1 MSQGGTGRW
10 ARLEALFDGAFDLPA
25 EERAAWL
32 ASACP
37 DDPELRAEVLR
48 MLAAHGATGPLDRQ
62 ITPAPTAIDPAD
74 VARRLDA
81 ALAGRYAIADVLGEG
96 ATAIVFRAHERKH
109 DREVVLKVLTPQVAA
124 ALGTARFLAEI
135 RVTARLSH
143 PNILPLLDSGEAD
156 GLLYYVMPHL
166 SGTTLREALDDGPL
180 PVRQAV
186 ATLREVADALAHAHA
201 AGVVHRDLKPENVLR
216 AGGHA
221 FLLDFGVAHVEAEA
235 RGRTE
240 VVGTVGYMAPEQRW
254 GMLVDPRTD
263 LWAWGRL
270 GVELLTGGRG
280 GVEALA
286 ERKDLP
292 KELASLLA
300 QCLAEDSAAR
310 PSGAAEVVAALD
322 ALPTARGSRREWIVA
337 GAVSAVAVA
346 ATIWALRTSAAP
358 QGPVDTPIAVAPFRE
373 EGGDS
378 TLTGWGRFAGAW
390 ITQGLQ
396 QTGVSQVVPWTAVL
410 AAEDRLDAERR
421 AGRPVDALQL
431 FREETGA
438 KTVISGSIFRDDRSL
453 RFTAEISDREGTLR
467 SSIEPIVV
475 PADSGEAGIRELR
488 SRVMGALAI
497 AQDERIAAL
506 PGVIDRPPTYEAYR
520 AFDQGLTRFNALDY
534 RTADSLLHL
543 AWSLDTTFV
552 PALVFAVT
560 SEWNA
565 GEYRRADSTLR
576 LIAPRRARL
585 GPYHERRVAAHEAIL
600 RSDGAKAYREFS
612 EATALEPSGRAGYS
626 MAWYGFDLGKVA
638 EARRTL
644 LEIDP
649 EHGMMRGWSPYWSL
663 LVHADHALGDHDTE
677 LANTRRMRQRFP
689 ETRSAWVVEGR
700 ALAAL
705 GRTMEI
711 DSLASLAMA
720 LPGETY
726 WSYGALLVVAG
737 AELEYHRGDRA
748 TAARYAR
755 QAEAWLRARLAVAP
769 RQTGHR
775 YWLGSLLYDQG
786 RNAEAAE
793 IFAGLVRDE
802 TDRLRPRGL
811 WAVAV
816 ARQQGEAAGLR
827 ILGEP
832 HPWDLG
838 EHMGYRA
845 RLAIIAGDTLRAHAL
860 LTEAMQH
867 RLDGWSWFHIVARRE
882 FPLGTLV
889 ATGPAP
895 R

>member
-1 MSQGGTGRW
+1 MTQGGTGRW
-10 ARLEALFDGAFDLPA
+10 ARLEALFDGAFDLPVGARA
-25 EERAAWL
+25 EWL

-48 MLAAHGATGPLDRQ
+48 MLAAHGAPGPLDRH
-62 ITPAPTAIDPAD
+62 ITPVNAPIDAAD

-81 ALAGRYAIADVLGEG
+81 ALAGRYAIVDILGEG

-109 DREVVLKVLTPQVAA
+109 DREVVLKVLTPQIAA

-143 PNILPLLDSGEAD
+143 PHILPLLDSGEAD

-166 SGTTLREALDDGPL
+166 RGITLREALDAGPL
-180 PVRQAV
+180 PVRQAT
-186 ATLREVADALAHAHA
+186 AILREIADALAHAHA

-216 AGGHA
+216 AEGHA

-254 GMLVDPRTD
+254 GTAVDPRTD

-280 GVEALA
+280 EVEALA
-286 ERKDLP
+286 ERKDVP
-292 KELASLLA
+292 KELTALLTS
-300 QCLAEDSAAR
+300 CLAHDQADR
-310 PSGAAEVVAALD
+310 PAGAGEVVAALD
-322 ALPTARGSRREWIVA
+322 ALPTGRGSRREWIVA
-337 GAVSAVAVA
+337 GIVSAVAVA
-346 ATIWALRTSAAP
+346 ATVFALRTAVAP
-358 QGPVDTPIAVAPFRE
+358 LGPVDTPIVVAPFRE

-378 TLTGWGRFAGAW
+378 SLAGWGRFAGAW

-396 QTGVSQVVPWTAVL
+396 QTGIEQVVPWNAVL
-410 AAEDRLDAERR
+410 AAEDRLEAERR
-421 AGRPVDALQL
+421 GGRAVDPLEL
-431 FREETGA
+431 LREETGA
-438 KTVISGSIFRDDRSL
+438 RTVISGSIFRDERSL
-453 RFTAEISDREGTLR
+453 RFVAEISDREGKLR
-467 SSIEPIVV
+467 SSIEPVIVHV
-475 PADSGEAGIRELR
+475 DSGEAGIRELR

-506 PGVIDRPPTYEAYR
+506 PGVLERPPTYEAYR
-520 AFDQGLTRFNALDY
+520 SFDEGLTRFNALDY
-534 RTADSLLHL
+534 RAADSLLRR
-543 AWSLDTTFV
+543 AWTLDTTFV
-552 PALVFAVT
+552 AALVFAVT

-565 GEYRRADSTLR
+565 GDYYRADSTLK

-585 GPYHERRVAAHEAIL
+585 GPYHERRVAAHEAVL
-600 RSDGAKAYREFS
+600 NSDGAKAYREFAA
-612 EATALEPSGRAGYS
+612 ATALEPSGRAGYS

-638 EARRTL
+638 EARAILRG
-644 LEIDP
+644 IDP

-663 LVHADHALGDHDTE
+663 LVHTDHALGDHETE
-677 LANTRRMRQRFP
+677 LANTRRMRQHFP
-689 ETRSAWVVEGR
+689 ETRSAWVVEAR

-705 GRTMEI
+705 GRTREI
-711 DSLASLAMA
+711 DSLAPLAMA
-720 LPGETY
+720 LPEDVY
-726 WSYGALLVVAG
+726 WSYGALLVVAA
-737 AELEYHRGDRA
+737 AELEYHRGDREDA
-748 TAARYAR
+748 QRYAR
-755 QAEAWLRARLAVAP
+755 QAEAWLRARIAKAP
-769 RQTGHR
+769 TLTGHR

-786 RNAEAAE
+786 RNGEAGE
-793 IFAGLVRDE
+793 IFAGLARDE
-802 TDRLRPRGL
+802 GERLRPRGL

-816 ARQQGEAAGLR
+816 ARQQGEAAGLKV
-827 ILGEP
+827 LGEP

-845 RLAIIAGDTLRAHAL
+845 RLAMIAGDTVRARAL

-882 FPLGTLV
+882 FPPGTLV

>member
-25 EERAAWL
+25 AERAAWL

-37 DDPELRAEVLR
+37 DDPELRAEVQR
-48 MLAAHGATGPLDRQ
+48 MLAAHDAPGPLDRNL
-62 ITPAPTAIDPAD
+62 TPANASIDPTD

-81 ALAGRYAIADVLGEG
+81 ALAGRYAIVDTLGEG

-109 DREVVLKVLTPQVAA
+109 DRDVVLKVLTPQIAA

-143 PNILPLLDSGEAD
+143 PHILPLLDSGEAD
-156 GLLYYVMPHL
+156 GLLYYAMPHVRG
-166 SGTTLREALDDGPL
+166 STLREALEDGPL
-180 PVRQAV
+180 PVREAI
-186 ATLREVADALAHAHA
+186 ATLREIADALAHAHA

-216 AGGHA
+216 AEGHA

-254 GMLVDPRTD
+254 GTSVDPRTD

-270 GVELLTGGRG
+270 GVELLTGGRAE
-280 GVEALA
+280 VEALA
-286 ERKDLP
+286 EWKDVP
-292 KELASLLA
+292 KELSALLA
-300 QCLAEDSAAR
+300 QCLAQDPDDR
-310 PSGAAEVVAALD
+310 PANAGQVVAALD
-322 ALPTARGSRREWIVA
+322 ALPSGRGSRREWLVA

-346 ATIWALRTSAAP
+346 ATVFALQTSTAP

-378 TLTGWGRFAGAW
+378 TLSGWGRFAGAW

-396 QTGVSQVVPWTAVL
+396 QTGVTQVVPWTAVL
-410 AAEDRLDAERR
+410 AAEDRLAAERR
-421 AGRPVDALQL
+421 SGRAVDPIKL
-431 FREETGA
+431 FRDETGA
-438 KTVISGSIFRDDRSL
+438 ATVISGSIFRDDRNL
-453 RFTAEISDREGTLR
+453 RFTAEISDRDGKLR
-467 SSIEPIVV
+467 SSIEPIIV

-534 RTADSLLHL
+534 RIADSLLHL

-552 PALVFAVT
+552 AALVFAVT
-560 SEWNA
+560 SEWNS
-565 GEYRRADSTLR
+565 GEYLRADSTLK

-585 GPYHERRVAAHEAIL
+585 GAYHERRVAAHEAIL

-612 EATALEPSGRAGYS
+612 EASALEPSGRAGYS
-626 MAWYGFDLGKVA
+626 MAWYGFDLGKVE

-644 LEIDP
+644 RTIDP
-649 EHGMMRGWSPYWSL
+649 DRGMMRGWSPYWSL
-663 LVHADHALGDHDTE
+663 LVHADHALDDHATE
-677 LANTRRMRQRFP
+677 LANTRKMRQRFP
-689 ETRSAWVVEGR
+689 ETRSAWVVEAR

-705 GRTMEI
+705 GRTREI

-720 LPGETY
+720 LPEDTY
-726 WSYGALLVVAG
+726 WSYGALLVVAS
-737 AELEYHRGDRA
+737 AELDYHQGDRA
-748 TAARYAR
+748 NAARYAR
-755 QAEAWLRARLAVAP
+755 QAEQWLRARLTAVP

-786 RNAEAAE
+786 RHAEAAE

-802 TDRLRPRGL
+802 PGRLRPKGL

-816 ARQQGEAAGLR
+816 ARQEGEAAGLR

-845 RLAIIAGDTLRAHAL
+845 RLAIVAGDTARARAL
-860 LTEAMQH
+860 LTQAMQH

-882 FPLGTLV
+882 FPPGTLV

-895 R
+895 K